1 MKKGKS
7 KSSSNT
13 WRLVSL
19 QLCRFSIPMPEK
31 LRFRREIVPI
41 IQLMALLQSFLE
53 KNESISEII
62 LLSLTIAFSIES
74 FLIALKDTHFL
85 RNTELKAIL
94 FYLRNLNNY
103 KAGRRFGL
111 CRSLS
116 IAGLTTCF
124 SLGSRFKPR
133 RRHILRRSWGNR
145 PLRKFSRK
153 LPQGVTSMSFS
164 HNMNVISRLYFC
176 PRNNSIFFNNP
187 QIRNYAPI

>member
-62 LLSLTIAFSIES
+62 CLSLTIAFSIES

-94 FYLRNLNNY
+94 FYLRNLNNKLAISKNY
-103 KAGRRFGL
+103 EILMECA
-111 CRSLS
+111 CR
-116 IAGLTTCF
+116 AD
-124 SLGSRFKPR
+124 PV
-133 RRHILRRSWGNR
+133 LRYNPGARDRGNR
-145 PLRKFSRK
+145 KP
-153 LPQGVTSMSFS
+153 
-164 HNMNVISRLYFC
+164 
-176 PRNNSIFFNNP
+176 
-187 QIRNYAPI
+187 

>member
-62 LLSLTIAFSIES
+62 CLSLTIAFSIES

-94 FYLRNLNNY
+94 FYLRNLN
-103 KAGRRFGL
+103 
-111 CRSLS
+111 SL
-116 IAGLTTCF
+116 IRNDAY
-124 SLGSRFKPR
+124 
-133 RRHILRRSWGNR
+133 
-145 PLRKFSRK
+145 
-153 LPQGVTSMSFS
+153 VTEKIYWNSFAAVSGSFS
-164 HNMNVISRLYFC
+164 FCTEGGTRLY
-176 PRNNSIFFNNP
+176 P
-187 QIRNYAPI
+187 